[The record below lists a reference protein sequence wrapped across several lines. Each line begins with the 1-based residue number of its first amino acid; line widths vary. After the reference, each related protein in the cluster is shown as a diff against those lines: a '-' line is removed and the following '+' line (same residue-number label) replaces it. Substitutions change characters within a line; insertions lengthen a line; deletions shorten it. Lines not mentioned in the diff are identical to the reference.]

1 MIVVVST
8 VGCQR
13 VVVAPQREL
22 TVFDAEGIPSI
33 DSRRYSKPANCGAK
47 VITLVDNVFKT
58 RSVHGNFLHI
68 ILGKLQYFNNSI
80 LIWTRTRNQRSTVVD
95 ERDGEESITTGLFI
109 QMELPDDIFEHFLAI
124 DSAKG

>member
-1 MIVVVST
+1 M
-8 VGCQR
+8 
-13 VVVAPQREL
+13 
-22 TVFDAEGIPSI
+22 
-33 DSRRYSKPANCGAK
+33 
-47 VITLVDNVFKT
+47 DNVVKT

-124 DSAKG
+124 DSANG

>member
-1 MIVVVST
+1 M
-8 VGCQR
+8 
-13 VVVAPQREL
+13 
-22 TVFDAEGIPSI
+22 
-33 DSRRYSKPANCGAK
+33 
-47 VITLVDNVFKT
+47 DNVVKT

-95 ERDGEESITTGLFI
+95 ERNGEESIATGYPTHN
-109 QMELPDDIFEHFLAI
+109 ELPNFVFEHFLTI